1 MSRYPIV
8 LMSAVMLAATGCAS
22 IPTGPGVMVLPGAGQ
37 SFEQFRADDVVC
49 QQFASFQIG
58 GGSANGAAVE
68 SGLTSAA
75 VGTALG
81 AAAGAALTGSAGGAA
96 VGAGAGL
103 LGGGLVGT
111 SSAAGSRNATQQHY
125 DAAYIQCM
133 YAKGHQVPVS
143 GQFSNVMP
151 RQAVTPGA
159 MIPPPPPPG
168 APPPPPGP
176 SSWNTGGASSAP
188 VGSPPPPPVGTP
200 PPPPPQ

>member
-1 MSRYPIV
+1 MSRYSIV
-8 LMSAVMLAATGCAS
+8 LISAALLAASGCAS
-22 IPTGPGVMVLPGAGQ
+22 IPTGPSVMVLPGAGQ
-37 SFEQFRADDVVC
+37 SFDQFRGDDVVC
-49 QQFASFQIG
+49 QQYASFQIG
-58 GGSANGAAVE
+58 GGSANDAAVE
-68 SGLTSAA
+68 SGVASAA

-111 SSAAGSRNATQQHY
+111 GAAASSRNATQQRY

-159 MIPPPPPPG
+159 VILPPPPPG
-168 APPPPPGP
+168 SQPPAT
-176 SSWNTGGASSAP
+176 WNTRGSTASP
-188 VGSPPPPPVGTP
+188 TGMPPPPPVGTP

>member
-1 MSRYPIV
+1 MSRYSIV
-8 LMSAVMLAATGCAS
+8 LMSAVMLVAAGCAS

-37 SFEQFRADDVVC
+37 SFEQFRADDAAC
-49 QQFASFQIG
+49 QQFATFQIG
-58 GGSANGAAVE
+58 GGSANEAAVE

-81 AAAGAALTGSAGGAA
+81 AAAGAALTGRAGGAA
-96 VGAGAGL
+96 VGAGVGL
-103 LGGGLVGT
+103 LGGGLAGT
-111 SSAAGSRNATQQHY
+111 SAAAGSRNATQQHY

-133 YAKGHQVPVS
+133 YAKGHQVPVA

-159 MIPPPPPPG
+159 IIPPPPPPG
-168 APPPPPGP
+168 APPPGP
-176 SSWNTGGASSAP
+176 STWNTEGASSAP
-188 VGSPPPPPVGTP
+188 AGSPPPPPAGAP